1 MPKSYTFFRLPKGE
15 GMSAGAGA
23 LTFIKPPEK
32 PRANILLVGPPK
44 SGKTIGAASAPPGVL
59 FLNFDLPNASRQAH
73 LRHPDGS
80 IMEPKIPEFVEG
92 SRPLFAFMMTVMKE
106 VQKPDQTMIS
116 TVVVDKVDELYRRL
130 LEEFSNRSVRPSLP
144 TYGEVSVQVERFIRA
159 LCTVPTV
166 NTVIVCTDM
175 VMQNGDE
182 TIFIPFTGTKAGSAD
197 LGAKLASMVDI
208 LAYTVLVESDGGD
221 KQSLAQLI
229 PLKGRNGGDRFDCL
243 GNWRPLDIS
252 EWLSTIEAH
261 ERGEEVKRFDQQQES
276 ANVGTNGQ
284 EPEAD
289 SRPDTTSVTA
299 QEHNKR
305 TAARSRRRA
314 A

>member
-1 MPKSYTFFRLPKGE
+1 
-15 GMSAGAGA
+15 
-23 LTFIKPPEK
+23 
-32 PRANILLVGPPK
+32 
-44 SGKTIGAASAPPGVL
+44 
-59 FLNFDLPNASRQAH
+59 
-73 LRHPDGS
+73 
-80 IMEPKIPEFVEG
+80 MEPEIPQFVEG

-106 VQKPDQTMIS
+106 VQRPDQTMIQ

-159 LCTVPTV
+159 LCMAPNV

-182 TIFIPFTGTKAGSAD
+182 TVFIPFTGTKAGSAD

-208 LAYTVLVESDGGD
+208 LGYTAVIEQDNGE
-221 KQSLAQLI
+221 KQGIAQLI

-243 GNWRPLDIS
+243 GDWRPLDIS
-252 EWLSTIEAH
+252 EWLNTIEAY
-261 ERGEEVKRFDQQQES
+261 ERGEQVKRFDRG
-276 ANVGTNGQ
+276 ANVGTEEPKP

-289 SRPDTTSVTA
+289 PRPDTTSVTA

-305 TAARSRRRA
+305 VATRSRRKA